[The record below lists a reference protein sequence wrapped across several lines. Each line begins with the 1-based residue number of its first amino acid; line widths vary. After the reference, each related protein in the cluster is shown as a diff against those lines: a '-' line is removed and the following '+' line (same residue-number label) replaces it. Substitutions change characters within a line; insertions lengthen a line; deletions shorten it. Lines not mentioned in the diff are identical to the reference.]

1 MSDVSVVLQE
11 VSDAELEVEEVEGTG
26 MVGGT
31 YRLLAAGP
39 SLASYVDADDCS
51 DVEVGPPTVFYT
63 QVCVYLVV
71 MRLP

>member
-1 MSDVSVVLQE
+1 MLQE
-11 VSDAELEVEEVEGTG
+11 VSDTELEVEEVEGTG

-51 DVEVGPPTVFYT
+51 DVEVGLPTAFYT
-63 QVCVYLVV
+63 SMCTLGGK
-71 MRLP
+71 RLP